1 MEFSVPKEI
10 LIVLDNG
17 SNYDDHFI
25 MKKPAEES
33 ELKRRT
39 IYCLAENTAKYIT
52 FTFPIEKEVI
62 RIHKKGEEITNT
74 ISYRL

>member
-1 MEFSVPKEI
+1 
-10 LIVLDNG
+10 
-17 SNYDDHFI
+17 

-74 ISYRL
+74 ISYKL